1 MSFPDFPGSLACL
14 KVIESAGRKMKNERA
29 ISLSKDFDRLSTSDE
44 RHRGN
49 YSFEIVAHN
58 IKFKLIIV
66 IAKFN
71 DLWRNEK

>member
-1 MSFPDFPGSLACL
+1 
-14 KVIESAGRKMKNERA
+14 MKNERA

-44 RHRGN
+44 RHREN